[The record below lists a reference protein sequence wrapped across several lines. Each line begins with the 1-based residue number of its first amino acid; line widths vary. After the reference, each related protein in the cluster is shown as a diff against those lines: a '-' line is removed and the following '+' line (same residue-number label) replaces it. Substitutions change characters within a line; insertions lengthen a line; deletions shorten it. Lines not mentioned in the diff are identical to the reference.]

1 MNARRAECEVVTVA
15 KAKAVARDATAGKFT
30 DRSRAQAARTR
41 VVLAK
46 KLGVS
51 TPATVSSLAEQA
63 PVKG

>member
-1 MNARRAECEVVTVA
+1 VA